1 VTRKIMVVE
10 DNPAT
15 RRMVRNA
22 LVRSGHEVL
31 EAPDGETALALMK
44 SEQPRVVLQD
54 LMLPDADGFELVG
67 KLRRIARGT
76 DVSILAFSGFVSD
89 LDEARISKVGFDD
102 IIAKPIAPSRL
113 VPLIEAH
120 LPALAPAPSQFGAG
134 RRLVIADDDP
144 MQLKLATFR
153 LTRLGF
159 QVEPVADGKA
169 ALEALRRRA
178 PDVVVSDVMM
188 PELDGFGLA
197 MAVRQD
203 PALRAVPVLLVT
215 SSYVDPADREL
226 ARRAGANDLVPR
238 TPELGE
244 LLDSLRSTL
253 AAKQDTPQL
262 DAGVLEDLEKEH
274 NRRVFRQLER
284 QVMINTG
291 LARRCS
297 VLASE
302 LSVLSGISEAVLNQR
317 NMDAALD
324 SSLAECFDAGGIAQ
338 GALYLCDPERPS
350 EPLRVRVIGTGSEPN
365 ALISLFDLDPKLREL
380 IDNAHTVCIPSSGE
394 LPEALEQALLKRAGA
409 SAMLIVPLVSSGQS
423 LGCLLMIARGREL
436 EQEDWRSFG
445 HGVATQI
452 SHVLTLAR
460 AYEALEN
467 AEHRATEHAA
477 LLDAMIEGAPDYVAH
492 LDLDGTIRLMNR
504 PLFEHP
510 STSMVGTNIF
520 SYPAGDHAVALR
532 KALAQIGQTG
542 QPQGFEASVFRPDGT
557 QVWYSTRL
565 GPVKES
571 GKVTGAVLVSRD
583 VSDKKQTEMH
593 LMLSDRMASVGTLA
607 AGVAHE
613 INNPL
618 ASVIANLDMAL
629 QDVLALAENT
639 KLPPDLS
646 DELKDARTAADRVR
660 EIVRDLKIFSRG
672 EEERHG
678 PVDVEAVLESTLRMA
693 WNELRHRAKVVKR
706 YTKIP
711 PVDANDSRLGQVFL
725 NLIINAAHAIPPG
738 NFEANEIRI
747 STGLDIAGRVVVD
760 IGDTG
765 TGIPPEVRPRLFTPF
780 FSTKPVGV
788 GTGLGLAISH
798 RIITQMGGTISYDT
812 EVGRGTTFH
821 ISLPIAGGPTVPQQ
835 TQKMWTKSPAVRRGN
850 VLVIDDEESLAQ
862 ALRRFLGTE
871 HEVTA
876 VYRARDALDLL
887 EQGGR
892 YDVVLCDL
900 MMPQITGME
909 LHHEVARLDPAQAAR
924 FVFLTGG
931 AFTPSAR
938 EFLVATTNRRIEKPF
953 DLKDVRRIVNEMI
966 R

>member
-1 VTRKIMVVE
+1 MVVE
-10 DNPAT
+10 DNAAT

-22 LVRSGHEVL
+22 LVRNGHVVI

-44 SEQPRVVLQD
+44 SDQPRVILQD

-67 KLRRIARGT
+67 KLRRLARGT
-76 DVSILAFSGFVSD
+76 DVSILAFSGFVSE
-89 LDEARISKVGFDD
+89 LDEARISTVGFDD

-120 LPALAPAPSQFGAG
+120 LPAPAPAGTQFGGG

-144 MQLKLATFR
+144 MQLKLAQFR

-159 QVEPVADGKA
+159 DVEAVSDGLA
-169 ALEALRRRA
+169 ALDAVRRRA
-178 PDVVVSDVMM
+178 PDVVISDVMM

-203 PALRAVPVLLVT
+203 AALRSVPVLLVT

-238 TPELGE
+238 TPELAE

-253 AAKQDTPQL
+253 ASKQDAPQL
-262 DAGVLEDLEKEH
+262 DSGLDDLEKEH
-274 NRRVFRQLER
+274 GRRVFRQLER
-284 QVMINTG
+284 QVMLNAG
-291 LARRCS
+291 LAKRCS

-302 LSVLSGISEAVLNQR
+302 LSVLAGISEAVLNQR
-317 NMDAALD
+317 NADAALD
-324 SSLAECFDAGGIAQ
+324 ESLAACFDAGGIAQ
-338 GALYLCDPERPS
+338 GALYLVGPGDT
-350 EPLRVRVIGTGSEPN
+350 LRVRQIGVGADPAAVATLFGHE
-365 ALISLFDLDPKLREL
+365 SLLREL
-380 IDNAHTVCIPSSGE
+380 IATGKTLHLPASGLAPE
-394 LPEALEQALLKRAGA
+394 LDRELLEGAQAQ
-409 SAMLIVPLVSSGQS
+409 AMLIVPLLSTGAA

-436 EQEDWRSFG
+436 EQEDWRAFG

-452 SHVLTLAR
+452 TQVLTLVR
-460 AYEALEN
+460 AYEDREV
-467 AEHRATEHAA
+467 AERRATEHAA
-477 LLDAMIEGAPDYVAH
+477 LLDALIASAPDYVAH

-510 STSMVGTNIF
+510 STAVAGTNIF
-520 SYPAGDHAVALR
+520 SYPAGDHAIALR
-532 KALAQIGQTG
+532 KALAQIEQTG
-542 QPQGFEASVFRPDGT
+542 EPQGFEASVFRPDGS

-565 GPVKES
+565 GPVKEN
-571 GKVTGAVLVSRD
+571 GKVTGAILVSRD

-629 QDVLALAENT
+629 QDLVILAET
-639 KLPPDLS
+639 AKLPPDLS
-646 DELKDARTAADRVR
+646 DEIKDARGAADRVR

-672 EEERHG
+672 DEDRHG
-678 PVDVEAVLESTLRMA
+678 PVDVEHVLESTLRMA
-693 WNELRHRAKVVKR
+693 WNELRHRAKVVKH

-711 PVDANDSRLGQVFL
+711 HVDAHESRLGQVFL
-725 NLIINAAHAIPPG
+725 NLIINAAHAIPAG
-738 NFEANEIRI
+738 NYDTNEIRI
-747 STGLDIAGRVVVD
+747 STSLDPHGRVVVD
-760 IGDTG
+760 IADTG
-765 TGIPPEVRPRLFTPF
+765 TGIPLDVRPRLFTPF
-780 FSTKPVGV
+780 FSTKPIGV

-798 RIITQMGGTISYDT
+798 RIITQFGGTITFDT
-812 EVGRGTTFH
+812 EVGKGTTFH
-821 ISLPIAGGPTVPQQ
+821 ITLKVAGGTPTSVP
-835 TQKMWTKSPAVRRGN
+835 TQKIWTRAPAARRGN

-862 ALRRFLGTE
+862 ALRRFLSVE
-871 HEVTA
+871 HNVTA

-887 EQGGR
+887 ELGTR
-892 YDVVLCDL
+892 YDVILCDL

-909 LHHEVARLDPAQAAR
+909 LYSEIVRLDPAQALR
-924 FVFLTGG
+924 IVFLTGG

-938 EFLVATTNRRIEKPF
+938 EFLVSTMNRRIEKPF
-953 DLKDVRRIVNEMI
+953 DLKEVRRLVNELA

>member
-1 VTRKIMVVE
+1 MVVE
-10 DNPAT
+10 DNAAT

-22 LVRSGHEVL
+22 LIRNGHDVI
-31 EAPDGETALALMK
+31 EAADAETARALMT

-67 KLRRIARGT
+67 ELRRLARGT
-76 DVSILAFSGFVSD
+76 DVSILAFSGFVSE
-89 LDEARISKVGFDD
+89 LDEARISTVGFDD

-120 LPALAPAPSQFGAG
+120 LPSSAPTAAQFGAG

-144 MQLKLATFR
+144 MQLKLAMFR
-153 LTRLGF
+153 LARLGF
-159 QVEPVADGKA
+159 NVEGVPDGLA
-169 ALEALRRRA
+169 ALDAVRRRA
-178 PDVVVSDVMM
+178 PDVVISDVMM

-203 PALRAVPVLLVT
+203 PVLRAVPVLLMT

-238 TPELGE
+238 TPELAE
-244 LLDSLRSTL
+244 LFDSLRSTL
-253 AAKQDTPQL
+253 SSKQDSPQL
-262 DAGVLEDLEKEH
+262 DADVLDDLEKEH
-274 NRRVFRQLER
+274 GRRVFRQLER
-284 QVMINTG
+284 QVMLNAG
-291 LARRCS
+291 LAKRCS

-302 LSVLSGISEAVLNQR
+302 LSVLAGISDSVLNQR
-317 NMDAALD
+317 HADAALD
-324 SSLAECFDAGGIAQ
+324 ESLAACFDAGGIAQ
-338 GALYLCDPERPS
+338 GALYLLDPDGT
-350 EPLRVRVIGTGSEPN
+350 LRVRHIGVGVDQAELATLFGHE
-365 ALISLFDLDPKLREL
+365 SLLREV
-380 IDNAHTVCIPSSGE
+380 I
-394 LPEALEQALLKRAGA
+394 AGA
-409 SAMLIVPLVSSGQS
+409 RTLHLPSGSLGPELERELLDRAQAQAVLIVPLLGATAS

-436 EQEDWRSFG
+436 EQEDWRAFG
-445 HGVATQI
+445 HGVATQVTQ
-452 SHVLTLAR
+452 VLTLAR
-460 AYEALEN
+460 AYEDREV
-467 AEHRATEHAA
+467 AERRATEHAA
-477 LLDAMIEGAPDYVAH
+477 LLDALFASAPDYVAH

-510 STSMVGTNIF
+510 STGVVGTNIF
-520 SYPAGDHAVALR
+520 SYPAGDHAIALR
-532 KALAQIGQTG
+532 KALAQIEHTG
-542 QPQGFEASVFRPDGT
+542 EPQGFEASVFRPDGT

-629 QDVLALAENT
+629 QDLMTLAET
-639 KLPPDLS
+639 AKLPPDLS
-646 DELKDARTAADRVR
+646 DELKDARGAADRVR

-672 EEERHG
+672 DEDRHG
-678 PVDVEAVLESTLRMA
+678 PVDVEHVLESTLRMA
-693 WNELRHRAKVVKR
+693 WNELRHRARVVKR
-706 YTKIP
+706 YGKIP
-711 PVDANDSRLGQVFL
+711 NVDAHESRLGQVFL

-738 NFEANEIRI
+738 NFDTNEVRI
-747 STGLDIAGRVVVD
+747 STALDPNGRVVVS

-765 TGIPPEVRPRLFTPF
+765 TGIPVDVRPRLFTPF
-780 FSTKPVGV
+780 FSTKPIGV

-798 RIITQMGGTISYDT
+798 RIISQFGGSITYET
-812 EVGRGTTFH
+812 EVGKGTTFH
-821 ISLPIAGGPTVPQQ
+821 ITLQVAGIPVTPQS
-835 TQKMWTKSPAVRRGN
+835 TQKIWTKAPSVRRGN

-862 ALRRFLGTE
+862 ALRRFLSAE
-871 HEVTA
+871 HNVTA
-876 VYRARDALDLL
+876 VYRARDALDLIEL
-887 EQGGR
+887 GTR
-892 YDVVLCDL
+892 YDVILCDL

-909 LHHEVARLDPAQAAR
+909 LYAEIVRLDPSQASR
-924 FVFLTGG
+924 VVFLTGG
-931 AFTPSAR
+931 AFTPTAR
-938 EFLVATTNRRIEKPF
+938 DFLTSTSNRRIEKPF
-953 DLKDVRRIVNEMI
+953 DLKEVRKLVNELT